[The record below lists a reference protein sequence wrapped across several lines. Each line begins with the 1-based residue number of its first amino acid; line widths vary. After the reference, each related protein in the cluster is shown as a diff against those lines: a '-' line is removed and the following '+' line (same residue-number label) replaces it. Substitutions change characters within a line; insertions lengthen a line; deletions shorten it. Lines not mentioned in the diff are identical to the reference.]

1 MAYIHQI
8 NNFDI
13 DNDFGN
19 GPVVSV
25 FFNYCSFHCR
35 GCWNKDTWERREELY
50 WDNQKAAKTIITALN
65 GLIKRGMKPNLSLL
79 GGDPI
84 VDENIDATVEIV
96 NLIKTEL
103 PNTSICIWTGFDV
116 EDWWRK
122 DTYQKQK
129 RLLKEIEFVVD
140 GRFIH
145 KLKTKNQMF
154 GSINQR
160 VFDAHKLRD
169 WDGAN
174 KTTLLDA
181 LMYEDNLLG
190 VVDAPGYTTTTRDLM
205 NLYIQPNNRS
215 RTYQL
220 TVLHDLANFQ
230 KT

>member
-1 MAYIHQI
+1 M
-8 NNFDI
+8 
-13 DNDFGN
+13 
-19 GPVVSV
+19 V
-25 FFNYCSFHCR
+25 
-35 GCWNKDTWERREELY
+35 
-50 WDNQKAAKTIITALN
+50 
-65 GLIKRGMKPNLSLL
+65 
-79 GGDPI
+79 
-84 VDENIDATVEIV
+84 ENIDATVEIV

-103 PNTSICIWTGFDV
+103 PNTSICVWTGFDV

-129 RLLKEIEFVVD
+129 ELLRYIDIIVD

-190 VVDAPGYTTTTRDLM
+190 VVDEPGYTTTTRDLM